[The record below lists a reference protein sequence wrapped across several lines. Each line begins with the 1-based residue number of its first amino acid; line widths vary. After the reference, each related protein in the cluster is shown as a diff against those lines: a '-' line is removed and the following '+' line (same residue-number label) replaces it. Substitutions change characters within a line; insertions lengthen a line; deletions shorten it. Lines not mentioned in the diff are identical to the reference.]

1 MALPATLETDDSLG
15 LTQERF
21 GFTVFL
27 SVCVH
32 VIIILGVG
40 FTFTADPR
48 PATSLEITLATYQSA
63 EAPDDADFLA
73 QANQQGSGSEE
84 QTLAPAS
91 PVDSPFADEHI
102 QDINKFLQERPAQAA
117 SAPSDDIVATPA
129 QNGPAP
135 DQQADNL
142 VADLPEVNN
151 LDAPDLN
158 DRIASLR
165 AQLDLH
171 RQEYA
176 KRPRRYTITSAS
188 TREADDALYLD
199 NWRKRIESVGNQN
212 YPQEA
217 TTQGIYGTLRLMV
230 AIRPDGSIDDIRILR
245 SSGERLLDEAAI
257 HIVQL
262 AAPFDAFSD
271 EMRSRVDIL
280 EVIRTWQFQRGNTFS
295 SF

>member
-1 MALPATLETDDSLG
+1 MALAATLDSEDSLG

-32 VIIILGVG
+32 VMIILGVG
-40 FTFTADPR
+40 FTFTAEQR

-63 EAPDDADFLA
+63 QAPDDADFLA
-73 QANQQGSGSEE
+73 QANQQGSGSEAE
-84 QTLAPAS
+84 ALAPAS
-91 PVDSPFADEHI
+91 PVESPFNDERI
-102 QDINKFLQERPAQAA
+102 QDISEFLQERPTQAA
-117 SAPSDDIVATPA
+117 PRPTDDIIATPA
-129 QNGPAP
+129 QNTAA
-135 DQQADNL
+135 DRQADTV
-142 VADLPEVNN
+142 VADTPNLNN
-151 LDAPDLN
+151 IETPDLN

-188 TREADDALYLD
+188 TREADDAQYLD
-199 NWRKRIESVGNQN
+199 NWRKRIESIGNQN
-212 YPQEA
+212 YPEQA
-217 TTQGIYGTLRLMV
+217 TSQGIYGNLRLMV
-230 AIRPDGSIDDIRILR
+230 SINPDGSIDDIRILR
-245 SSGERLLDEAAI
+245 SSGERVLDEAAVR
-257 HIVQL
+257 IVQL
-262 AAPFDAFSD
+262 AAPFDPFP
-271 EMRSRVDIL
+271 EQMRQRMDIL